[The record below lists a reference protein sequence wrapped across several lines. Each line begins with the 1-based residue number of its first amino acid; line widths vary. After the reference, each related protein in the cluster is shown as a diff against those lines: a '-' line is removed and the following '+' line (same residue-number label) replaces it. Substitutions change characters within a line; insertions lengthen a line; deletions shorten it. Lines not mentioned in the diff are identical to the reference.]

1 MFGILK
7 DLNHHKR
14 DGAIPGKFHF
24 YEKEKKNDGKV
35 VRWFRAYTFF
45 YYKQHF
51 F

>member
-24 YEKEKKNDGKV
+24 YEKEKKKWWQGRSV
-35 VRWFRAYTFF
+35 IQSVHVFLL
-45 YYKQHF
+45 
-51 F
+51 

>member
-14 DGAIPGKFHF
+14 DDAIPDKFHF
-24 YEKEKKNDGKV
+24 YEKKNDGKV
-35 VRWFRAYTFF
+35 VRWFRAYTLF